1 MELRRFLIAD
11 AVIKNM
17 GYGDEK
23 WDSAREW
30 RGAFVAASAE

>member
-23 WDSAREW
+23 WDLVGDW